1 MLMNRVETLLVT
13 SPANRAFQRCVE
25 APMLRRLGGR
35 TAGAHALEIG
45 CGSGY
50 GTKLIIDQFGAATVD
65 ALDLDPA
72 MVTRARRRL
81 RRYADQVRVVRGSAD
96 DLQAALGAGDA
107 GYDAV
112 FDFGIIHH
120 ITNWRDAVAEV
131 ARVLR
136 PGGRFFFLE
145 VTAAA
150 LARPSYRRL
159 LDHRPRTGSPPG
171 SSSPSSP
178 TTDSILPRPGV
189 PTSAATIS
197 PASPRSHDQRRPTN
211 ARAGW
216 SPDCVSRPGGW
227 TPLRRPTA
235 ASAHTSAHNC
245 ASTNR

>member
-1 MLMNRVETLLVT
+1 MLMNRVETVLVT

-35 TAGAHALEIG
+35 TPGARALEIG

-65 ALDLDPA
+65 AVDLDPA

-81 RRYADQVRVVRGSAD
+81 RRYADQVRVVQGSAD

-107 GYDAV
+107 AYDAV

-159 LDHRPRTGSPPG
+159 LDHPTEDRFTARQFLAELTDPGLDPADNWRTYVGS
-171 SSSPSSP
+171 
-178 TTDSILPRPGV
+178 DYLAGV
-189 PTSAATIS
+189 AQKP
-197 PASPRSHDQRRPTN
+197 
-211 ARAGW
+211 
-216 SPDCVSRPGGW
+216 
-227 TPLRRPTA
+227 
-235 ASAHTSAHNC
+235 
-245 ASTNR
+245 

>member
-1 MLMNRVETLLVT
+1 MLMNKVETFLVT
-13 SPANRAFQRCVE
+13 SPANRIFQRCVE

-35 TAGAHALEIG
+35 TPGARALEIG

-65 ALDLDPA
+65 AIDLDPA

-81 RRYADQVRVVRGSAD
+81 RRYNDQVRVTQGSAD
-96 DLQAALGAGDA
+96 NLQAALDTGDA
-107 GYDAV
+107 SYDAV

-136 PGGRFFFLE
+136 PGGQFYYLE

-159 LDHRPRTGSPPG
+159 LDHPTEDRFTAGQFLAELTGHGLDPADNWRTYVGS
-171 SSSPSSP
+171 
-178 TTDSILPRPGV
+178 DYLAGV
-189 PTSAATIS
+189 AQKS
-197 PASPRSHDQRRPTN
+197 
-211 ARAGW
+211 
-216 SPDCVSRPGGW
+216 
-227 TPLRRPTA
+227 
-235 ASAHTSAHNC
+235 
-245 ASTNR
+245 